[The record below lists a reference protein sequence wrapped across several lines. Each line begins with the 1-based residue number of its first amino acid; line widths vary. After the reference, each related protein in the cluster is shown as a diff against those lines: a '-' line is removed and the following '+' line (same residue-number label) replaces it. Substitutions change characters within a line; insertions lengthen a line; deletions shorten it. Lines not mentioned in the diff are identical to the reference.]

1 MSDSDLSE
9 AMSSPAPSDS
19 TLEKQLRIEVG
30 KRFKA
35 KTEDTMTVNQIRQA
49 AEKSLG
55 LDSGFY
61 VGHSKWKAESKTI
74 VLDEMVCDTIYAQS
88 WRSC

>member
-9 AMSSPAPSDS
+9 VMSPAPSDS
-19 TLEKQLRIEVG
+19 TLEKQLRVEVG

-35 KTEDTMTVNQIRQA
+35 GTEDTMTVNQIRQA
-49 AEKSLG
+49 AEKNLG

-61 VGHSKWKAESKTI
+61 VGHSKWKADSKTI
-74 VLDEMVCDTIYAQS
+74 VRDEMVRDTIYAQS